1 MNHALA
7 RSVLSIRA
15 MIPLAVPIAFA
26 VLALFAW
33 RYDTRARRAY
43 EARLSGT
50 EKRQFRA
57 LRRVHPSRWRAT
69 IALNHAET
77 GIAAAHEVE
86 ARAPKKRSRTTAAR
100 RNVRKRKAGAKTR

>member
-1 MNHALA
+1 
-7 RSVLSIRA
+7 

-77 GIAAAHEVE
+77 GIASAQEVE
-86 ARAPKKRSRTTAAR
+86 PGAAKKRAPTSAAPR
-100 RNVRKRKAGAKTR
+100 KPRKRKAGAKTR

>member
-1 MNHALA
+1 
-7 RSVLSIRA
+7 

-43 EARLSGT
+43 EATLSGA

-57 LRRVHPSRWRAT
+57 LRRVHPSQWRAR

-77 GIAAAHEVE
+77 GIAAAQEVE
-86 ARAPKKRSRTTAAR
+86 PRAPKKPAPTSTAQR
-100 RNVRKRKAGAKTR
+100 KPRKRKAGAKTR

>member
-1 MNHALA
+1 
-7 RSVLSIRA
+7 

-43 EARLSGT
+43 EARLSGA

-57 LRRVHPSRWRAT
+57 LRRVHPSRWRAM
-69 IALNHAET
+69 IALHHAET
-77 GIAAAHEVE
+77 GIAAAQEVE
-86 ARAPKKRSRTTAAR
+86 PRAPKKRAPTSAAQR
-100 RNVRKRKAGAKTR
+100 KPRKRKARAKTR

>member
-1 MNHALA
+1 
-7 RSVLSIRA
+7 
-15 MIPLAVPIAFA
+15 MIPLAVPVAFA

-43 EARLSGT
+43 EARLSGA

-57 LRRVHPSRWRAT
+57 LRRVHPSQWRAA

-77 GIAAAHEVE
+77 DIAAAQEAE
-86 ARAPKKRSRTTAAR
+86 ARAPKPRGRTSATR
-100 RNVRKRKAGAKTR
+100 RNARKRKADAKTR

>member
-1 MNHALA
+1 
-7 RSVLSIRA
+7 
-15 MIPLAVPIAFA
+15 MIPLAVPVAFA

-43 EARLSGT
+43 EATLSGA

-57 LRRVHPSRWRAT
+57 LRRVHPSQWRAA

-77 GIAAAHEVE
+77 GIAAAPEAE
-86 ARAPKKRSRTTAAR
+86 ARAPKTRGRISATR
-100 RNVRKRKAGAKTR
+100 RNARKPQAVAKTR